1 MTSKTVISK
10 IPEEDHTFLVN
21 HNIVISRLV
30 IDLIKQYII
39 DEKRKAQLL
48 INERKKEEELY
59 ATYTKPQPTQPQ
71 PDPEVQPA
79 E

>member
-1 MTSKTVISK
+1 MSKTVISK
-10 IPEEDHTFLVN
+10 IPEEDHAFLVDN
-21 HNIVISRLV
+21 NIVISRLV
-30 IDLIKQYII
+30 VDLVKQYII
-39 DEKRKAQLL
+39 DEKRKAQLFADY
-48 INERKKEEELY
+48 RKKEEELY